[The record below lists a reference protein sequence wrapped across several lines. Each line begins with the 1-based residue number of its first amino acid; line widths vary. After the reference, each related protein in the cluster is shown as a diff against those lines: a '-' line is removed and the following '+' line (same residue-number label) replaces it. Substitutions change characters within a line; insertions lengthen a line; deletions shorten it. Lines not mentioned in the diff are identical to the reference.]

1 MALTTTADL
10 QAAVADWLNR
20 SDLSAQIPDFL
31 ELARLKINRRLDIEE
46 QQTLFTVNPIAQTVK
61 IPFGFIPI
69 SVSDSRG
76 RQLEPVSIAEILL
89 HADQGGASSRYSISG
104 DDLYFAPTPSD
115 SGSEAFKV
123 LCTRDINFDDG
134 VGSGYPVD
142 GLVFQDIY
150 LNAALQEAYVYLKD
164 DGRVNYFK
172 QMVDEGVANVQA
184 RRSKQGIG
192 RARIKDDSIQ
202 ANGGPLV

>member
-1 MALTTTADL
+1 MALTTNADL

-31 ELARLKINRRLDIEE
+31 ALAQLKINRLLSIVE
-46 QQTLFTVNPIAQTVK
+46 QEILAEITPVSQATTLPVGTKFV
-61 IPFGFIPI
+61 I

-76 RQLEPVSIAEILL
+76 RNLEPVSMQEILNYE
-89 HADQGGASSRYSISG
+89 ADSGSVTRYSISG
-104 DDLYFAPTPSD
+104 DKIYLAPTPAAD
-115 SGSEAFKV
+115 SVDKFRILYSADRDLNGGDNGPV
-123 LCTRDINFDDG
+123 L
-134 VGSGYPVD
+134 
-142 GLVFQDIY
+142 LQDIY
-150 LNAALQEAYVYLKD
+150 LNAALQEAYIYLKD

-172 QMVDEGVANVQA
+172 QMVDEAIAAVQA